1 MRIIAGSHRGKRI
14 LAPPGR
20 TTRPITDRVKES
32 LFAILGEQVRDALVA
47 DLFAGSG
54 SLGLEAL
61 SRQAKFCFFVE
72 TDQPALRLLKQN
84 VTNLGLQ
91 GEAKI
96 INKNAWRFPKWFRTQ
111 QPLDLIFVDP
121 PYLDSRCSA
130 PDSRLGKLLTQLAES
145 GLLRDRGTVIL
156 RHESIYPCQDKYGQL
171 TLMDSRR
178 YGSMTLS
185 ILKRAMNTERGTL
198 ADAD

>member
-32 LFAILGEQVRDALVA
+32 LFAILGDRVRDAVVA

-84 VTNLGLQ
+84 VANLGLQ
-91 GEAKI
+91 QEARI

-111 QPLDLIFVDP
+111 QLLDLIFVDP
-121 PYLDSRCSA
+121 PYLDSRCST
-130 PDSRLGKLLTQLAES
+130 PDSHLGKLLTQLAEP
-145 GLLRDRGTVIL
+145 GLLSDRGTVIL

-171 TLMDSRR
+171 ILTDSRR
-178 YGSMTLS
+178 YGSMALS
-185 ILKRAMNTERGTL
+185 LLKRATNTEQGTL
-198 ADAD
+198 SGVD

>member
-1 MRIIAGSHRGKRI
+1 MRIVAGSHRGQRI

-32 LFAILGEQVRDALVA
+32 LFAILGDRVRDAEVA

-84 VTNLGLQ
+84 VANLGLQ
-91 GEAKI
+91 EEARI

-111 QPLDLIFVDP
+111 QLLDLIFVDP
-121 PYLDSRCSA
+121 PYLDSRCST
-130 PDSRLGKLLTQLAES
+130 PDSRLSKLLTQLAQK
-145 GLLRDRGTVIL
+145 IF
-156 RHESIYPCQDKYGQL
+156 
-171 TLMDSRR
+171 
-178 YGSMTLS
+178 
-185 ILKRAMNTERGTL
+185 
-198 ADAD
+198 